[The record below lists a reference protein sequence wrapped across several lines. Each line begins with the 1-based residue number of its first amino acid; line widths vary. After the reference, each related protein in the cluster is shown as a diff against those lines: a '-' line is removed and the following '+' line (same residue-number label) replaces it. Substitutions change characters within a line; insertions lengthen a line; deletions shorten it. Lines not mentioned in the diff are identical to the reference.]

1 MKKEI
6 LLFLI
11 CIKRAASK
19 DASPYMGKKRK
30 KSNIGGK
37 NKRLLGKNEKCAIEK
52 KQNGKM
58 CFFFI

>member
-1 MKKEI
+1 MKKEKTV
-6 LLFLI
+6 FLI

-37 NKRLLGKNEKCAIEK
+37 INAYLGKI
-52 KQNGKM
+52 
-58 CFFFI
+58 